1 MQDPEPPFVSSK
13 KTRLD
18 PKDLP
23 AVDRATVRRIL
34 AYIAPYRTH
43 ALLVCGTI
51 LVAALLGLLPAILVK
66 DVVDHAIPQRD
77 LSRVL
82 WLCAAMIAAPLT
94 ASAVSAGQK
103 YLTTLIGERVMFD
116 LRGQLFRHLHSQSL
130 DYFLKTKP
138 GEILSSLLS
147 DVQGVGSVMSSTL
160 VGILDSSIVFVTTAV
175 LAFILDWRLA
185 LLSIGLLPF
194 FILPT
199 RRVARR
205 RKALKRELQAGMAD
219 MTGILSET
227 LSFSGASLVKI
238 CAAERIE
245 SERLERKGN
254 ELIGL
259 SVRQVLVG
267 RAFQALL
274 AAFEAAGPALIFG
287 LGGWLVI
294 QGEVALGTLVAFVTL
309 QKRLYSPASALCGI
323 HVELV
328 SSYAYFERVFRV
340 LDLRPT
346 VSSARDAKQP
356 PGVEGRI
363 EFQNVDFGFEP
374 GQTTLRGVDF
384 GVGPNE
390 TLAIVGASGAG
401 KTTLARLICRF
412 FDPTSGAIR
421 LDGHDLRDLDL
432 EWLRRRIGVVTQ
444 DTFLLHASVL
454 ENLRY
459 ARPEA
464 TVEEVKA
471 AARAARIDE
480 VIDALPLGY
489 DTVIGARGHRLSGGE
504 RQRLALAR
512 VVLKDARVVLLDE
525 PTSSLDLRSEALLQE
540 SLDPLLADR
549 TTVLITH
556 RLSWARKA
564 DTILVLDH
572 GRVREHG
579 RHGELLARRGLYA
592 RLWYQQTAMTTRVP
606 AAMGRGR

>member
-66 DVVDHAIPQRD
+66 EVVDHAIPQRD

-346 VSSARDAKQP
+346 VSSAPDAKQP
-356 PGVEGRI
+356 PSVEGRI

-374 GQTTLRGVDF
+374 GQTTLREVDF

-412 FDPTSGAIR
+412 FDPTSGTIR
-421 LDGHDLRDLDL
+421 LDGRDLRDLDL
-432 EWLRRRIGVVTQ
+432 DWLRRRIGVVTQ

-464 TVEEVKA
+464 TVDEVKA

-480 VIDALPLGY
+480 VIDALPHGY
-489 DTVIGARGHRLSGGE
+489 DTVLGARGHRLSGGE